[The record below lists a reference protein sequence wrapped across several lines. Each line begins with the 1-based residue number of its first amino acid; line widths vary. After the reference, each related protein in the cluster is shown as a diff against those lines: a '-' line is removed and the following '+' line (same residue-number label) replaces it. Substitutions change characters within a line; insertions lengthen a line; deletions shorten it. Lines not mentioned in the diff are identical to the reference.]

1 MTVKEL
7 IDILKK
13 CEPDREVLVNEDADN
28 DIQISEETIYNSP
41 DDIVKRVVL
50 WV

>member
-7 IDILKK
+7 IGILKK
-13 CEPDREVLVNEDADN
+13 CEPDREVFVNEDADN
-28 DIQISEETIYNSP
+28 GIQVSEETIYNSP